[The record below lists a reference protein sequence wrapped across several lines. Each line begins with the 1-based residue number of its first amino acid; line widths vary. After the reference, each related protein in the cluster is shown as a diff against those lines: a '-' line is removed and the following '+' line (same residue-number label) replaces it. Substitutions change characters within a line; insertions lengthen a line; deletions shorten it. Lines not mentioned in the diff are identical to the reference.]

1 MQNYNAIID
10 CFSTVK
16 FGDKELLV
24 VQNLFTKARL
34 FTIYELN
41 WQIGQGKW
49 FTIAKFSLSIIYM
62 FFITKFNCIWGQI
75 PF

>member
-24 VQNLFTKARL
+24 VQNLFTNARL
-34 FTIYELN
+34 FPFYELN
-41 WQIGQGKW
+41 WQIGHGKW
-49 FTIAKFSLSIIYM
+49 FTIAKFPPSNHSLSPSLTVFAIS
-62 FFITKFNCIWGQI
+62 K
-75 PF
+75 